1 MLKNVFLKNKKR
13 IWISG
18 IVTSLLVPYAVVIGA
33 AQASAASDTLNIIS
47 AEPTTGFD
55 PAIAKTQAS
64 LRVMELIYDNL
75 VDYDVKGNIV
85 PGLAESWKT
94 SRDGL
99 TITFKIRSNAKF
111 SNGSSIT
118 SEDVVFSLDR
128 AAKSGTMKAGYANMI
143 SATAS
148 GSSSVV
154 VTLATKDRTFMDT
167 LAWIGNSGIL
177 SKEAVSAS
185 ANYFLIPKVTSGPWQ
200 LTSNIPQNRA
210 KLEANTYYWKTGY
223 PKIKTINYVYS
234 SDRTA
239 NASALEAGTQDM
251 SFPMAPTD
259 AIRLK
264 TAGKLEY
271 DLAKGPT
278 ELFWGFNTK
287 ISPFNDIRVRT
298 ALAYLVPR
306 EEKQAVCWEGI
317 GPVSYGNL
325 IHSGPLANPALT
337 TYKVTRVT
345 ALSRAA
351 NLLTTAGWV
360 SSGGS
365 EIRVAKGV
373 AGVKDGTRLSFK
385 VPFEANWQ
393 QSRCHTE
400 MMAQF
405 VKEAGVEALPQ
416 AFDGPTFWTEVSKR
430 SFGMNHGG
438 NGYATIDAQFLN
450 GYTCNGGI
458 VALIAKWCNKDFDAL
473 VLKALAGSPTAAK
486 QAYAN
491 AERILNKELPLI
503 LVGGQ
508 YNVVGY
514 TPKLKGFNARF
525 DSSNRGLIVATIG

>member
-1 MLKNVFLKNKKR
+1 MLKSAYLHNKKQ
-13 IWISG
+13 IWIVG
-18 IVTSLLVPYAVVIGA
+18 IVTSLLVPYAVVMGA
-33 AQASAASDTLNIIS
+33 AQASAASSTLNIIAS
-47 AEPTTGFD
+47 EPSSGFD

-75 VDYDVKGNIV
+75 VDYDTAGNIV

-94 SRDGL
+94 SHDGL
-99 TITFKIRSNAKF
+99 TLTFKLRSNAKF
-111 SNGSSIT
+111 SDGSSIT
-118 SEDVVFSLDR
+118 PGDVVFSLQR
-128 AAKSGTMKAGYANMI
+128 AANSGTMKSAYANMQ
-143 SATAS
+143 SVVAS
-148 GSSSVV
+148 GASSVV
-154 VTLATKDRTFMDT
+154 ITLATKDRTFMDT
-167 LAWIGNSGIL
+167 LAWIGNSGIM
-177 SKEAVSAS
+177 SKSAVSAS
-185 ANYFLIPKVTSGPWQ
+185 ADYFLVPKVTSGPWQ
-200 LTSNIPQNRA
+200 MSTNIPADHA
-210 KLEANTYYWKTGY
+210 KLEANAYYWKTGY
-223 PKIKTINYVYS
+223 PKIKTINYTYS

-239 NASALEAGTQDM
+239 SASALEAGTQDM
-251 SFPMAPTD
+251 SFPMAPAD
-259 AIRLK
+259 ANRLK

-306 EEKQAVCWEGI
+306 AEKQAVCWEGI

-325 IHSGPLANPALT
+325 IHSGPLANPPLT
-337 TYKVTRVT
+337 TYKV
-345 ALSRAA
+345 SRAVA
-351 NLLTTAGWV
+351 VSRAGNLLTAAGWV
-360 SSGGS
+360 SKGGS

-373 AGVKDGTRLSFK
+373 DGVKDGTRLSFK

-393 QSRCHTE
+393 QARCHTE

-405 VKEAGVEALPQ
+405 VKAAGVEALPQ
-416 AFDGPTFWTEVSKR
+416 AFDGPTFWTEVAKG

-438 NGYATIDAQFLN
+438 NGYATIDAQFLS
-450 GYTCNGGI
+450 GYTCKGGI

-473 VLKALAGSPTAAK
+473 VFKALAGSPTVAK

-503 LVGGQ
+503 IVGGQ

-514 TPKLKGFNARF
+514 SPKLNGFNARF